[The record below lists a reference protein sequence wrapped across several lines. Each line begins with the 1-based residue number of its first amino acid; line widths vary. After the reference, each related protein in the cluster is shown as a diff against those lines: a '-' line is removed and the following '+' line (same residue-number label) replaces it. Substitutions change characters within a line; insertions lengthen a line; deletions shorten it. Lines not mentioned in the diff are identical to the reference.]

1 MKCWNSAFNA
11 QGSRRI
17 IVYVQVCRSS
27 ENICSSSGGAQEWK
41 KAIKIDDFLSFTLSF
56 FLMYFFEGFFE
67 SHPVYDQTHALVL
80 SFPDFTDNS
89 NILRKLGELYCNETI
104 QRGEAS

>member
-1 MKCWNSAFNA
+1 
-11 QGSRRI
+11 
-17 IVYVQVCRSS
+17 
-27 ENICSSSGGAQEWK
+27 
-41 KAIKIDDFLSFTLSF
+41 
-56 FLMYFFEGFFE
+56 MYFFEGFFE